1 MAHSLSWPPDEAGR
15 RLLLGGAIGLAVA
28 AFGLWETGR
37 GISAN
42 NPSPLAAVAMGVAA
56 GTYRVKPALAL
67 ALVWAAAVLQ
77 VLLGRD
83 VAFVQLATLLV
94 AYGTARYGRPV
105 TVWASGVSIPIGAV
119 LALAYIATTGTDLPR
134 RLGLYR
140 FGGDLS
146 APVVANGLV
155 LVLAALA
162 GPWLVGLLLRVR
174 DAYRR
179 SVAQRRAAEAEA
191 ERHQEIAGLEAAQ
204 ARLARDVHDVVGHSL
219 TVILAQADSAQF
231 YEDADIAK
239 IRSAME
245 QIAATARSSL
255 GDVRQV
261 LASTSPDAAPP
272 RPPGG
277 LDELIEGVRGA
288 GHDLRLRVEGLP
300 QPMPPELD
308 VVAYRV
314 LQEMLTNAIRHGR
327 RDLPIFV
334 DRTWGADELRL
345 EVRNA
350 VQEMEYT
357 SGEGLGLPGMAR
369 RLEAVGG
376 RLRTRRE
383 DVPEGTVQFTVT
395 ADVPV
400 RPKGGR

>member
-1 MAHSLSWPPDEAGR
+1 MAQSSSWPPSAAER
-15 RLLLGGAIGLAVA
+15 RMLLGVAVGLAVT
-28 AFGLWETGR
+28 AFGLWESQR
-37 GISAN
+37 GIAVN
-42 NPSPLAAVAMGVAA
+42 NPSPLAALAMGAAA
-56 GTYRVKPALAL
+56 GAYRLQPALAL
-67 ALVWAAAVLQ
+67 ALVWVSAVLQ
-77 VLLGRD
+77 VLVGRD
-83 VAFVQLATLLV
+83 VAFVQLATVLV
-94 AYGTARYGRPV
+94 AYGTARYGRPL
-105 TVWASGVSIPIGAV
+105 TVWASGLSIPTGAV
-119 LALAYIATTGTDLPR
+119 LAVAYVATTGTDLPR
-134 RLGLYR
+134 RLGLDR
-140 FGGDLS
+140 LSGDLS
-146 APVVANGLV
+146 APAVANGLA
-155 LVLAALA
+155 LVLATLA

-191 ERHQEIAGLEAAQ
+191 ERAQEIAGLEAAQ

-231 YEDADIAK
+231 YGDDDIAK

-277 LDELIEGVRGA
+277 LDQLIDGVRSA
-288 GHDLRLRVEGLP
+288 GHDVRLTVEGQP

-327 RDLPIFV
+327 RDLPVFV
-334 DRTWGADELRL
+334 GRVWGADDLRL
-345 EVRNA
+345 EVRNT
-350 VQEMEYT
+350 VQELEYT

-376 RLRTRRE
+376 RLWTRRE
-383 DVPEGTVQFTVT
+383 DTADGTIEFAVT
-395 ADVPV
+395 ADVPL